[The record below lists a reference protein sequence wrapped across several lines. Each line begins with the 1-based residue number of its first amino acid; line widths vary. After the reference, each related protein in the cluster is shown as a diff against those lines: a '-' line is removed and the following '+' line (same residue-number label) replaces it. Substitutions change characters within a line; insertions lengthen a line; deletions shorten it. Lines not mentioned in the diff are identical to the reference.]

1 MSLSL
6 SLSISL
12 PLSLSLSL
20 SLSLYPSIAISESES
35 AIFSPPV
42 LSRPNPSSNDL
53 PPAVESPTARAPSRP
68 ECGRG
73 AAPS

>member
-12 PLSLSLSL
+12 PLSLSL

-35 AIFSPPV
+35 AIFSPPF